1 MRRLAGSLAL
11 ALLALMSGGCALVD
25 LADGPDVRPRA
36 DGSVAYP
43 EGCAHFG
50 FSERRC
56 DAIVAWAEEQLPAA
70 HRPVTAIEL
79 APDSEPDAVRLGG
92 AFAALV
98 RFRLD
103 DGTKLEF
110 PLYCGIGGQWSL
122 LCTEMPEIRISSP
135 TMGGYT
141 DVPCAGEGP
150 NGCATPLPTFDP
162 IALRAAQPL
171 TIAARDILIDHAG
184 RYEVPLG
191 LAALPNGVLTE
202 ASFRLGDSFIQT
214 VSIVE
219 AVWLDVRPT
228 DPNAPPFDNYYMRG
242 WHEGTETVEAILVFE
257 VVSFEPGATL
267 ELRDI
272 VVR

>member
-1 MRRLAGSLAL
+1 MRRLVGILAL
-11 ALLALMSGGCALVD
+11 MLVALMSGGCQLLD

-36 DGSVAYP
+36 DGSVDYP

-79 APDSEPDAVRLGG
+79 APDPEPNVARTMS
-92 AFAALV
+92 FTALV

-103 DGTKLEF
+103 DGTSLDF

-122 LCTEMPEIRISSP
+122 LCTETPEIRISSP

-162 IALRAAQPL
+162 IALRAARPL
-171 TIAARDILIDHAG
+171 TIAARDIPIDHAG
-184 RYEVPLG
+184 RYEVPVG
-191 LAALPNGVLTE
+191 LAVLPNGILTE
-202 ASFRLGDSFIQT
+202 ASFRLANSFIQT
-214 VSIVE
+214 VSIAD

-228 DPNAPPFDNYYMRG
+228 DPSAPPFDNYYLRG
-242 WHEGTETVEAILVFE
+242 WHEGTETVEAVLVFE